1 MQEALQSR
9 NVSGRNTAVCEKHG
23 AVKCKVLARAG
34 KVSIAELAGGGQVE
48 VVKAEFGNEQAA
60 TEGWKFE
67 IERQGMQ
74 AKGGEGA
81 AKGWVVKAELA

>member
-1 MQEALQSR
+1 MPEALQSG
-9 NVSGRNTAVCEKHG
+9 NVDGSGTAVCIKRG
-23 AVKCKVLARAG
+23 AMKSKVLARAV

-67 IERQGMQ
+67 IERQGIQ